1 MNPSIKSVFSISGIL
16 NKISKTLNI
25 ANQIIPIYQKA
36 KPLLKNSQ
44 SILNSI
50 KTISKKEVNSNIK
63 VNKTQKT
70 ESISNNPVF
79 FS

>member
-63 VNKTQKT
+63 TNKTQKT